1 MTSTPT
7 LPSEGGSY
15 IRNPDGSLIPESAPE
30 AMPAAKPAPAPAA
43 KPLKK
48 DA

>member
-15 IRNPDGSLIPESAPE
+15 IRNPDGSLIPEHP
-30 AMPAAKPAPAPAA
+30 PAAKPAPAPPT